1 MTTKTITL
9 DITEAKLPP
18 LVTVKQGDSGRTLEV
33 VVQDGGK
40 DFSAPAGT
48 TATLRIM
55 DTQGRSASVP
65 GTVVAFGGKTTVT
78 VGLTSEALAYAGK
91 YAADIK
97 LSSPDG
103 SESTLNFWLQVQIAP
118 TSDTPIPTPG
128 GGITRE
134 ELDQALRQNSVV
146 DQTFAAS
153 AATAAAAEVE
163 GKIPAVPAW
172 ALEPEKPAY
181 TADEVGAASKA
192 YVDEQ
197 DDAFF
202 QSLDR
207 ANQRITALEQRPSGG
222 GISADE
228 ARGIADAQIE
238 ANVPSWAREENKPTY
253 TASDVGAIPATD
265 YAVYNDTKAG
275 TAKKALPVSLQ
286 HTAVLFG
293 LSKAAGVD
301 LAGRTDV
308 GIGNYPA
315 DAKAAIAQMLGVA
328 TESQFNESI
337 TETRQ
342 YAATLVSAAIAD
354 VAPLMVQLTALQ
366 EDTLGGL

>member
-1 MTTKTITL
+1 MTTKTIIL

-40 DFSAPAGT
+40 DFAAPLGT

-97 LSSPDG
+97 LSSPGG
-103 SESTLNFWLQVQIAP
+103 SESTLNFWLEVQIAP
-118 TSDTPIPTPG
+118 SSDTPIPTPG
-128 GGITRE
+128 GGITAE
-134 ELDQALRQNSVV
+134 EAGRI
-146 DQTFAAS
+146 
-153 AATAAAAEVE
+153 AEN
-163 GKIPAVPAW
+163 K
-172 ALEPEKPAY
+172 
-181 TADEVGAASKA
+181 
-192 YVDEQ
+192 
-197 DDAFF
+197 
-202 QSLDR
+202 
-207 ANQRITALEQRPSGG
+207 
-222 GISADE
+222 
-228 ARGIADAQIE
+228 IE
-238 ANVPSWAREENKPTY
+238 ANVPSWAREETKPTY

-315 DAKAAIAQMLGVA
+315 DAKAAIAQMLGVP
-328 TESQFNESI
+328 TESRFSESI
-337 TETRQ
+337 LEIREMIP
-342 YAATLVSAAIAD
+342 ATGGGGLSAAAANLLLEILGAAVYTQNVSGKINRLKD
-354 VAPLMVQLTALQ
+354 MLISGTPDSPDQPGEPDEPVPPEDEITVEYGVMTITAVYSDITVNDGVMTIQ
-366 EDTLGGL
+366 